1 MKLVCNDKEECDAHQ
16 TYLTAKIDGVTR
28 EFLLDSGC
36 DMSIL
41 PRHYVYHHS
50 ITPTNKKVRAAN
62 GAEIIVL
69 GTVEVDIEIYDNS
82 YLVEALVSEHI
93 DEALLGMD
101 WLKKNDC
108 FWGFRTGQI
117 MIGDLIYPLQQRRAG
132 GRYNCNR
139 VRMQE
144 NVTLPRR
151 SETVVNA
158 KAVFN
163 AFLSYTNGETA
174 EFSTKPKQII
184 AGVYAAGVV
193 IPHRCDDVPIR
204 ILNTTDKPV
213 TLRRGKQVAE
223 LEEVKICQSQVSE
236 EKTREEDEWKENLIE
251 GVDAAISCQEKA
263 ELSCIIDEYA
273 DCFSVA
279 EFDLGRTT
287 LVRHQIETGFSAPIR
302 QALRRQPIAY
312 LSEIDRQLADMEKL
326 GIIEPSASP
335 WASNLV
341 VVTKKDCSLRM
352 CVDYCGLNNLTRKDS
367 YP

>member
-1 MKLVCNDKEECDAHQ
+1 MKLVCDSKGECEAHQ
-16 TYLTAKIDGVTR
+16 TYLTAKIDGVKR

-108 FWGFRTGQI
+108 FWGFRSGQI
-117 MIGDLIYPLQQRRAG
+117 MLGNVIYPLQQKQIG
-132 GRYNCNR
+132 KRYHCNR
-139 VRMQE
+139 VMVQE
-144 NVTLPRR
+144 STTLPRR
-151 SETVVNA
+151 SETIISA

-163 AFLSYTNGETA
+163 ACQNSTDEETV

-184 AGVYAAGVV
+184 AGVYAASVV

-204 ILNTTDKPV
+204 ILNTTDAPV
-213 TLRRGKQVAE
+213 RLHKGREVAE
-223 LEEVKICQSQVSE
+223 LEAVKVCASSI
-236 EKTREEDEWKENLIE
+236 EDESGQADDQWKSDLIE
-251 GVDAAISCQEKA
+251 GVDAEINKEEK
-263 ELSCIIDEYA
+263 E
-273 DCFSVA
+273 
-279 EFDLGRTT
+279 
-287 LVRHQIETGFSAPIR
+287 
-302 QALRRQPIAY
+302 
-312 LSEIDRQLADMEKL
+312 
-326 GIIEPSASP
+326 
-335 WASNLV
+335 
-341 VVTKKDCSLRM
+341 
-352 CVDYCGLNNLTRKDS
+352 
-367 YP
+367 